1 MFSYQVLLPL
11 GPIKLITLYQSV
23 TRYFPWICLHYL
35 HIHQHPCC
43 LT

>member
-23 TRYFPWICLHYL
+23 TRYFP
-35 HIHQHPCC
+35 
-43 LT
+43 